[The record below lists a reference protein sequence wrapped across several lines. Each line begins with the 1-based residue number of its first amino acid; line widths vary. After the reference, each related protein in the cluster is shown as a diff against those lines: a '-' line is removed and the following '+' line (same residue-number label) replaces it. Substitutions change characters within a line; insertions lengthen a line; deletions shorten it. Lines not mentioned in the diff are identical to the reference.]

1 MYEPSHSERERERER
16 EKDIQTHTYIHV
28 YIYIYRR
35 LYEIWG
41 CRGLEK
47 ALDQIEAERGESTEA
62 AIQLERQAQGLARS
76 DSAEKERDVRR
87 VVMRE
92 KRQAAWRHLSL
103 TERDMLTVL
112 SAVCKVAP
120 PASPQS

>member
-1 MYEPSHSERERERER
+1 M
-16 EKDIQTHTYIHV
+16 
-28 YIYIYRR
+28 
-35 LYEIWG
+35 WG

-112 SAVCKVAP
+112 SAVCKVPSPAP
-120 PASPQS
+120 PRSHTRASCEPERAHLHTVWPQLRWSIAAGQVV